1 MKHRIPALTLLG
13 LIAFIAGVLSAQQTS
28 TQEKIKG
35 ESNTQVMVRSGTV
48 LAVDGNNLIV
58 KMQDGEV
65 KHFTVPED
73 SKFTVD
79 GKEVGISE
87 LKPGTEL
94 TQSIMTTRTPTVVRT
109 TTTIKGR
116 VFSVNPPTSVILT
129 LGDGTNKRYYIP
141 EGQKINVDG
150 QELDAFSLKPGMK
163 INAKVT
169 QEVPAEDVE
178 VRRGSV
184 AGVAPE
190 PAPAEQPTTTAQNTH
205 QAPVAAAP
213 AAAPESTPA
222 PTEKQTLPQTASPL
236 PIVGLLGGALIVAGW
251 AMKRRRSK

>member
-1 MKHRIPALTLLG
+1 VLSTLG
-13 LIAFIAGVLSAQQTS
+13 LIVFVAGILSAQQTS
-28 TQEKIKG
+28 TQEKVKG
-35 ESNTQVMVRSGTV
+35 ESSTQVMVRSGTV

-58 KMQDGEV
+58 KMQDGET
-65 KHFTVPED
+65 KHFVVPED
-73 SKFTVD
+73 SKFTVN
-79 GKEVGISE
+79 GQEVGLSE

-94 TQSIMTTRTPTVVRT
+94 TQSIMTTRTPTIVRT

-150 QELDAFSLKPGMK
+150 QELDAFALKPGMK

-169 QEVPAEDVE
+169 HEVPTEDVE
-178 VRRGSV
+178 VRRGTV

-190 PAPAEQPTTTAQNTH
+190 PAPAEQPTTTAQNT
-205 QAPVAAAP
+205 QPAPESAAP
-213 AAAPESTPA
+213 TAPESTEPA
-222 PTEKQTLPQTASPL
+222 TKESLPQTASPL
-236 PIVGLLGGALIVAGW
+236 PIIGLLGGVLIAAGW
-251 AMKRRRSK
+251 AMKRLRK

>member
-1 MKHRIPALTLLG
+1 MKHRIFVLMMLG
-13 LIAFIAGVLSAQQTS
+13 LIVFFAGVLSAQQTS

-35 ESNTQVMVRSGTV
+35 ESSTQVMVRSGTV

-58 KMQDGEV
+58 KMQDGEI

-73 SKFTVD
+73 AKFTMN
-79 GKEVGISE
+79 GKEAGLSE

-94 TQSIMTTRTPTVVRT
+94 TQSIMTTRTPTTVRT

-116 VFSVNPPTSVILT
+116 VFAVNPPTSVILT

-150 QELDAFSLKPGMK
+150 QEMDAFALKPGMK
-163 INAKVT
+163 INATVT
-169 QEVPAEDVE
+169 KEVPEEDVE
-178 VRRGSV
+178 VRRGEV

-190 PAPAEQPTTTAQNTH
+190 PAPAETTTAQNT
-205 QAPVAAAP
+205 QPAPESAAP
-213 AAAPESTPA
+213 AAAPESAPA
-222 PTEKQTLPQTASPL
+222 KESLPQTASPL
-236 PIVGLLGGALIVAGW
+236 PIIGLIGGTLIVAGW
-251 AMKRRRSK
+251 AMKRLRK